1 MNPALHSVSWVDL
14 QLSYIMV
21 INNTAD
27 KIVTPFDSE
36 SLKNLVSQDIWSIF
50 LACFFKKK

>member
-1 MNPALHSVSWVDL
+1 MNAALHSVSWVGL

-27 KIVTPFDSE
+27 KNVTPFDSE
-36 SLKNLVSQDIWSIF
+36 SLKN
-50 LACFFKKK
+50 